1 MNKQKPSNIRWHM
14 AIIIFI
20 IAMIAYLDRM
30 NLSISAPMI
39 MKEYNIDKIQ
49 FGMLMTVFSIAYA
62 LIQVPGGIMAVKL
75 GPKKVVS
82 GAMLCWSIFTI
93 LTALAPTYA
102 ILLIIRTIFG
112 LGEGPLWPACGHF
125 FSKWYGKFEKGKAT
139 SSILAGSFFG
149 AVIGPSLTVAI
160 INMYSW
166 HWSFFIYGFCGLI
179 MFFIWYFYAKDLP
192 EQHPNVNHAEL
203 LIINNNNISE
213 NISQKSSI
221 PWKKYFSQIQFWAIG
236 IQFFVSMS
244 LLTFFLAWLPV
255 YLLEARGFSLETMG
269 MVATLP
275 WLALTIVV
283 LASGKISDSLIK
295 NGIKKVYARSGLA
308 IIGLIIAGLG
318 LYLASIVESST
329 LIIIFLTI
337 SLGAV
342 GLIENMAWASSTDL
356 GGTNSGVISGWMN
369 LWGNLGGAAAP
380 LIAALLVVNFNW
392 NISLLIMASTS
403 IIGIIAWFFVNP
415 DKALPLSEK

>member
-1 MNKQKPSNIRWHM
+1 MYNYKPSNIRWHM

-20 IAMIAYLDRM
+20 IAMIAYLDRI

-39 MKEYNIDKIQ
+39 MEEYHINKIE
-49 FGMLMTVFSIAYA
+49 FGLLMTVFSIAYA
-62 LIQVPGGIMAVKL
+62 LIQVPGGIMAIKF

-112 LGEGPLWPACGHF
+112 FGEGPLWPACGHF
-125 FSKWYGKFEKGKAT
+125 FSKWYGKFERGKAT

-149 AVIGPSLTVAI
+149 AVIGPTLTVSI
-160 INMYSW
+160 ITLYSW
-166 HWSFFIYGFCGLI
+166 HWSFYIYGFCGLL
-179 MFFIWYFYAKDLP
+179 MFFIWHFYAKDIP
-192 EQHPNVNHAEL
+192 EKHSKVNQAEL
-203 LIINNNNISE
+203 SIIRDNDINE
-213 NISQKSSI
+213 EKFLSI
-221 PWKKYFSQIQFWAIG
+221 PWKKYFLNIQFWAIG

-255 YLLEARGFSLETMG
+255 YLLEAKGFSLEAMG
-269 MVATLP
+269 IASTFP

-295 NGIKKVYARSGLA
+295 KGFKKFYARSGLA
-308 IIGLIIAGLG
+308 IIGLIISGLG
-318 LYLASIVESST
+318 LYLASLVESSI

-342 GLIENMAWASSTDL
+342 GLIENMAWVCSTDL
-356 GGTNSGVISGWMN
+356 GGNNSGVISGWMN
-369 LWGNLGGAAAP
+369 LWGNLGGAIAP

-392 NISLLIMASTS
+392 NYALLIMASSS
-403 IIGIIAWFFVNP
+403 IIGIIAWFFVKP
-415 DKALPLSEK
+415 DTPLPL